1 MVLEPQLLSHRGQI
15 ILELKSSEAVS
26 EDDPSNLDYRWRSS
40 KVSMSLK
47 KIRICPRFYKIFD
60 PAVTK
65 EGVDAVSVSLE
76 SSRRGSAASH
86 PGRAV
91 LARFAFCV
99 LISAWTSSFVFVFS
113 PL

>member
-1 MVLEPQLLSHRGQI
+1 MIPP
-15 ILELKSSEAVS
+15 ILTTGGDQQKS
-26 EDDPSNLDYRWRSS
+26 
-40 KVSMSLK
+40 K
-47 KIRICPRFYKIFD
+47 KNKNFFLRFYKIFN

-91 LARFAFCV
+91 LARFAFSV
-99 LISAWTSSFVFVFS
+99 LLSASTSYFLFCF
-113 PL
+113 

>member
-1 MVLEPQLLSHRGQI
+1 
-15 ILELKSSEAVS
+15 
-26 EDDPSNLDYRWRSS
+26 
-40 KVSMSLK
+40 MS
-47 KIRICPRFYKIFD
+47 ISPRFYKIFD